1 MFIVIIAIVLLGLV
15 GALNQRTLDSL
26 YEVGDLVYQL
36 LRGPLD
42 RVWAKTRFYRIL
54 FWVSMIGGLIG
65 ILVGLYLPFEFTKE
79 NIVTYSLVARILA
92 AGGVV
97 LLIIGIGVIQTVVNL
112 LVYYLAGIAKLFE
125 KTNEQFMK
133 LEQDTKDIIL
143 GILRSLGIDVKNTP
157 NDLGITLVFPTED
170 VLKKVG
176 EFFKPPIVT
185 LWMLAAFLFAAP
197 TWYMFSWF
205 LGMLIMLGF
214 LKTAD
219 NAIAKKIASVFLM
232 ALGVIVILNGVFFNK
247 DILRGWSP
255 VFDTS
260 ISWLES
266 KRDYG
271 LTWLIWD
278 IENTNID
285 KAYYAKVKSDAP
297 LRGADK
303 KIKQLEPGQDK
314 ILTAGTM
321 VMVVD
326 PKDQK
331 EVFGNDTYF
340 FVYLPNKYGE
350 YNEDV
355 GSGYVAARKLERVSG
370 FVDPKDLSKATNQ
383 SQFVSQYSAWP
394 WWYYVLLGVGVL
406 VVLMVLSNTVLPAG
420 RVGGLIRAVFILL
433 ALGLIFWGVKEWV
446 NSGASL
452 ASLTP
457 AVPFKVDKIS
467 DKEWNV
473 SLPADMVLG
482 STGIPIKKNT
492 RVTLQSTGQVSG
504 SSSSSDGAYKFV
516 GPDGWGYEPA
526 FSRGRIGPLPSGSS
540 FMALAYTVDKNDP
553 RVDTGAWSM
562 AGSSKSFVPSK
573 DGMLYLTV
581 NEKARD
587 GGNYMANSWYAD
599 NKGGFNVKVII
610 E

>member
-26 YEVGDLVYQL
+26 YELGDLVYQL

-112 LVYYLAGIAKLFE
+112 LVYYLAGVAKLFE

-157 NDLGITLVFPTED
+157 NNLGITLVFPTED

-205 LGMLIMLGF
+205 IGMLIMLGF

-232 ALGVIVILNGVFFNK
+232 ALGVIVILNGIFFNK

-285 KAYYAKVKSDAP
+285 RAFYAKVKSEAP
-297 LRGADK
+297 LRDGAG

-314 ILTAGTM
+314 ILSAGTM
-321 VMVVD
+321 VMVND
-326 PKDQK
+326 PKTQK
-331 EVFGNDTYF
+331 ETFGNDVYYN
-340 FVYLPNKYGE
+340 VYLPNKYGE
-350 YNEDV
+350 YNEDS

-370 FVDPKDLSKATNQ
+370 FVDSKDVPKTS
-383 SQFVSQYSAWP
+383 SESSFSSSSWS
-394 WWYYVLLGVGVL
+394 WWYYVLLGVGVF
-406 VVLMVLSNTVLPAG
+406 VVLAVLSNTVLPAG
-420 RVGGLIRAVFILL
+420 KVGGLVRAVLILL
-433 ALGLIFWGVKEWV
+433 ALGLVFWGIKEGLQSTNV
-446 NSGASL
+446 L
-452 ASLTP
+452 ASFGSGGVQTL
-457 AVPFKVDKIS
+457 PFKVEKVSEKEWLVTLPANMKWAQTGIQINKGDNFVVTHVSGQWRWDETDSHRTNGSAWGRWSGLMVPGAGLAQLVWKVGGRMAYVPFDQTITTQNQGELELS
-467 DKEWNV
+467 INDKEDSFYDNQG
-473 SLPADMVLG
+473 SLVLRV
-482 STGIPIKKNT
+482 KK
-492 RVTLQSTGQVSG
+492 L
-504 SSSSSDGAYKFV
+504 
-516 GPDGWGYEPA
+516 
-526 FSRGRIGPLPSGSS
+526 
-540 FMALAYTVDKNDP
+540 
-553 RVDTGAWSM
+553 
-562 AGSSKSFVPSK
+562 
-573 DGMLYLTV
+573 
-581 NEKARD
+581 
-587 GGNYMANSWYAD
+587 
-599 NKGGFNVKVII
+599 
-610 E
+610 